1 MTIRKG
7 AREVLASLARTATP
21 ADVALTK
28 ENLGVTRDELINL
41 HVIIDVTAINLTPSI
56 TVDLIAVDA
65 VSGSE
70 YTLLTSAAITTVS
83 TNVIKIGKDTV
94 DSANVSAQT
103 FIPKDVIVRVTHGD
117 ADSITYSVGIQT
129 EFDAWQ

>member
-7 AREVLASLARTATP
+7 AKKVLESLARTATP
-21 ADVALTK
+21 ADVVLTK
-28 ENLGVTRDELINL
+28 VNLGVTRDELINMHL
-41 HVIIDVTAINLTPSI
+41 ILDVTAIVTTPSI
-56 TVDLIAVDA
+56 VIDLIATDPF
-65 VSGSE
+65 GNE

-94 DSANVSAQT
+94 DAANVSAQT
-103 FIPKDVIVRVTHGD
+103 FIPKDVIVRVTH
-117 ADSITYSVGIQT
+117 ANANSITYSVGIQT